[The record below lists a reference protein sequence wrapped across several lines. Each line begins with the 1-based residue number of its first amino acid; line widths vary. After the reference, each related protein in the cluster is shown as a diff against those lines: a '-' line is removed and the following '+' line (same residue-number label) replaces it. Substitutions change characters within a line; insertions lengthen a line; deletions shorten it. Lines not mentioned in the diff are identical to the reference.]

1 LLSNIRN
8 FSDNLKKIVLSTSES
23 LHIVDIQDITRC
35 SADGS
40 YTVFY
45 LNDKRKIMVSRV
57 LKEYEEML
65 EEFGFIRVHKSHLVN
80 INYLERLEK
89 NRGCYV
95 VMKDK
100 TEVPV
105 SVRKKERLIQLLN
118 SL

>member
-1 LLSNIRN
+1 MVPTLFFILTIN
-8 FSDNLKKIVLSTSES
+8 E
-23 LHIVDIQDITRC
+23 
-35 SADGS
+35 
-40 YTVFY
+40 
-45 LNDKRKIMVSRV
+45 KIMVSRV

-105 SVRKKERLIQLLN
+105 SVRKKRAVN
-118 SL
+118 STIEQPLTN